1 MRTLGIDYGT
11 ARVGLALSDELG
23 VLASPYQ
30 TLAYSKDVVEEIVD
44 IVRRENVGAVVI
56 GMPYDANGNQ
66 TDSTRRTKN
75 FAEKL
80 RKVLDCPVAEHD
92 EAFSSRRAIE
102 RMVEAGIRKSKRR
115 QKENSDNWAAAIVL
129 QEYLDLE

>member
-23 VLASPYQ
+23 VLASPYT
-30 TLAYSKDVVEEIVD
+30 TLAYSNTIFEEIAE
-44 IVRRENVGAVVI
+44 IVLRENVGAVVI
-56 GMPYDANGNQ
+56 GMPYDANGAE

-92 EAFSSRRAIE
+92 EAFSSRRAME
-102 RMVEAGIRKSKRR
+102 RMVEAGVRKSKRR
-115 QKENSDNWAAAIVL
+115 QKENTDNWAAAIVL
-129 QEYLDLE
+129 QEFLDLE